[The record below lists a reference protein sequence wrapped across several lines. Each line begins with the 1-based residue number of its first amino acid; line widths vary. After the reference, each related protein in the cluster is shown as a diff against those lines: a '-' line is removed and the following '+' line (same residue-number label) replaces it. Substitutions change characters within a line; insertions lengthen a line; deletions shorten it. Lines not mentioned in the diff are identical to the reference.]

1 MHEGKVAAHVRYY
14 EDYIRHEMNRGR
26 SEQEVLEELGDPR
39 LIART
44 ILETSGMKAPEV
56 EYTIDEEPADH
67 DEGGVKV
74 HSFSGWKATLMM
86 ALIAAAVIAMI
97 VLVLGLAIYLLPVI
111 IAVMLISWLIR
122 KILRYYGGMHNF
134 CVEGSYYSCKHSI
147 QEAMIMS
154 NNNMNRSGNTTSSEN
169 GSYDSSDSKNRTTNS
184 RNSSKNKSNNSSKNK
199 ADDCNY

>member
-1 MHEGKVAAHVRYY
+1 MNKEAFIDTLRRALYGKVSDYELTDHMRYY
-14 EDYIRHEMNRGR
+14 EDYIRQEMNRGR

-67 DEGGVKV
+67 EEGGVKV
-74 HSFSGWKATLMM
+74 HTFSGWKATLMM

-111 IAVMLISWLIR
+111 IAVMLISWLLR
-122 KILRYYGGMHNF
+122 KILR
-134 CVEGSYYSCKHSI
+134 
-147 QEAMIMS
+147 
-154 NNNMNRSGNTTSSEN
+154 
-169 GSYDSSDSKNRTTNS
+169 
-184 RNSSKNKSNNSSKNK
+184 
-199 ADDCNY
+199 

>member
-1 MHEGKVAAHVRYY
+1 MMNKEAFIDTLRRALYGKVSDYELTDHVRYY
-14 EDYIRHEMNRGR
+14 EDYIRQEMNRGR

-67 DEGGVKV
+67 EEGGVKV
-74 HSFSGWKATLMM
+74 HTFSGWKATLMM

-111 IAVMLISWLIR
+111 IAVMLISWLLR
-122 KILRYYGGMHNF
+122 KILR
-134 CVEGSYYSCKHSI
+134 
-147 QEAMIMS
+147 
-154 NNNMNRSGNTTSSEN
+154 
-169 GSYDSSDSKNRTTNS
+169 
-184 RNSSKNKSNNSSKNK
+184 
-199 ADDCNY
+199 

>member
-1 MHEGKVAAHVRYY
+1 MNKEAFIDTLRRALYGKVSDYELTDHVRYY
-14 EDYIRHEMNRGR
+14 EDYIRQEMNRGR

-56 EYTIDEEPADH
+56 EYTIDEEPADQE
-67 DEGGVKV
+67 EGGVKV
-74 HSFSGWKATLMM
+74 HTFSGWKATLMM

-122 KILRYYGGMHNF
+122 KILR
-134 CVEGSYYSCKHSI
+134 
-147 QEAMIMS
+147 
-154 NNNMNRSGNTTSSEN
+154 
-169 GSYDSSDSKNRTTNS
+169 
-184 RNSSKNKSNNSSKNK
+184 
-199 ADDCNY
+199 

>member
-1 MHEGKVAAHVRYY
+1 MNKEAFIDTLRRALYGKVSDYELTDHVRYY
-14 EDYIRHEMNRGR
+14 EDYIRQEMNRGR

-67 DEGGVKV
+67 REEGVKV
-74 HSFSGWKATLMM
+74 HTFSGWKATLVM

-111 IAVMLISWLIR
+111 IAVMLISWLLR
-122 KILRYYGGMHNF
+122 KILR
-134 CVEGSYYSCKHSI
+134 
-147 QEAMIMS
+147 
-154 NNNMNRSGNTTSSEN
+154 
-169 GSYDSSDSKNRTTNS
+169 
-184 RNSSKNKSNNSSKNK
+184 
-199 ADDCNY
+199 

>member
-1 MHEGKVAAHVRYY
+1 MNKEVFVDTLRRALYGKVSDYELTDHVRYY
-14 EDYIRHEMNRGR
+14 EDYIRQEMNRGR

-67 DEGGVKV
+67 EEGGVKV
-74 HSFSGWKATLMM
+74 HTFSGWKATLMM

-111 IAVMLISWLIR
+111 IAVMLISWLLR
-122 KILRYYGGMHNF
+122 KILR
-134 CVEGSYYSCKHSI
+134 
-147 QEAMIMS
+147 
-154 NNNMNRSGNTTSSEN
+154 
-169 GSYDSSDSKNRTTNS
+169 
-184 RNSSKNKSNNSSKNK
+184 
-199 ADDCNY
+199 

>member
-1 MHEGKVAAHVRYY
+1 MNKEAFIDTLRRALYGKVSDYELTDHMRYY
-14 EDYIRHEMNRGR
+14 EDYIRQEMNRGR

-67 DEGGVKV
+67 EEGGVKV
-74 HSFSGWKATLMM
+74 HTFSGWKATLMM

-122 KILRYYGGMHNF
+122 KILR
-134 CVEGSYYSCKHSI
+134 
-147 QEAMIMS
+147 
-154 NNNMNRSGNTTSSEN
+154 
-169 GSYDSSDSKNRTTNS
+169 
-184 RNSSKNKSNNSSKNK
+184 
-199 ADDCNY
+199 

>member
-1 MHEGKVAAHVRYY
+1 MNKEAFIDTLRRALYGKVSDYELTDHVRYY
-14 EDYIRHEMNRGR
+14 EDYIRQEMNRGR

-67 DEGGVKV
+67 EEGGVKV
-74 HSFSGWKATLMM
+74 HTFSGWKATLLM

-111 IAVMLISWLIR
+111 IAVMLISWLLR
-122 KILRYYGGMHNF
+122 KILR
-134 CVEGSYYSCKHSI
+134 
-147 QEAMIMS
+147 
-154 NNNMNRSGNTTSSEN
+154 
-169 GSYDSSDSKNRTTNS
+169 
-184 RNSSKNKSNNSSKNK
+184 
-199 ADDCNY
+199 

>member
-1 MHEGKVAAHVRYY
+1 MNRTEFLDTLRSQLSGQMHEGKVAAHVRYY
-14 EDYIRHEMNRGR
+14 EDYIRQETNRGR

-67 DEGGVKV
+67 EEGGVKV
-74 HSFSGWKATLMM
+74 HTFSGWKATLMM

-111 IAVMLISWLIR
+111 IAVMLISWLLR
-122 KILRYYGGMHNF
+122 KILR
-134 CVEGSYYSCKHSI
+134 
-147 QEAMIMS
+147 
-154 NNNMNRSGNTTSSEN
+154 
-169 GSYDSSDSKNRTTNS
+169 
-184 RNSSKNKSNNSSKNK
+184 
-199 ADDCNY
+199 

>member
-1 MHEGKVAAHVRYY
+1 MNKEAFIDTLRRALYGKVSDYELTDHVRYY
-14 EDYIRHEMNRGR
+14 EDYIRQEMNRGR

-39 LIART
+39 LIATT

-67 DEGGVKV
+67 EEGGVKV
-74 HSFSGWKATLMM
+74 HTFSGWKATLMM

-122 KILRYYGGMHNF
+122 KILR
-134 CVEGSYYSCKHSI
+134 
-147 QEAMIMS
+147 
-154 NNNMNRSGNTTSSEN
+154 
-169 GSYDSSDSKNRTTNS
+169 
-184 RNSSKNKSNNSSKNK
+184 
-199 ADDCNY
+199 

>member
-1 MHEGKVAAHVRYY
+1 MTNKEAFIDTLRRALYGKVSDYELTDHVRYY
-14 EDYIRHEMNRGR
+14 EDYIRQEMNRGR

-67 DEGGVKV
+67 EEGGVKV
-74 HSFSGWKATLMM
+74 HTFSGWKATLMM

-111 IAVMLISWLIR
+111 IAVMLISWLLR
-122 KILRYYGGMHNF
+122 KILR
-134 CVEGSYYSCKHSI
+134 
-147 QEAMIMS
+147 
-154 NNNMNRSGNTTSSEN
+154 
-169 GSYDSSDSKNRTTNS
+169 
-184 RNSSKNKSNNSSKNK
+184 
-199 ADDCNY
+199 

>member
-1 MHEGKVAAHVRYY
+1 MNKEAFIDTLRRALYGKVSDYELTDHVRYY
-14 EDYIRHEMNRGR
+14 EDYIRQEMNRGR

-67 DEGGVKV
+67 EEGGVKV
-74 HSFSGWKATLMM
+74 HTFSVWKATLMM

-111 IAVMLISWLIR
+111 IAVMLISWLLR
-122 KILRYYGGMHNF
+122 KILR
-134 CVEGSYYSCKHSI
+134 
-147 QEAMIMS
+147 
-154 NNNMNRSGNTTSSEN
+154 
-169 GSYDSSDSKNRTTNS
+169 
-184 RNSSKNKSNNSSKNK
+184 
-199 ADDCNY
+199 

>member
-1 MHEGKVAAHVRYY
+1 MNKEAFIDTLRRALYGKVSDYELTDHVRYY
-14 EDYIRHEMNRGR
+14 EDYIRQEMNRGR

-67 DEGGVKV
+67 EEGGVKV
-74 HSFSGWKATLMM
+74 HTFSGWKGTLMM

-122 KILRYYGGMHNF
+122 KILR
-134 CVEGSYYSCKHSI
+134 
-147 QEAMIMS
+147 
-154 NNNMNRSGNTTSSEN
+154 
-169 GSYDSSDSKNRTTNS
+169 
-184 RNSSKNKSNNSSKNK
+184 
-199 ADDCNY
+199 

>member
-1 MHEGKVAAHVRYY
+1 MNKEAFIDTLRRALYGKVSDYELTDHVRYY
-14 EDYIRHEMNRGR
+14 EDYIRQQMNRGR

-67 DEGGVKV
+67 EEGGVKV
-74 HSFSGWKATLMM
+74 HTFSGWKATLMM

-111 IAVMLISWLIR
+111 IAVMLISWLLR
-122 KILRYYGGMHNF
+122 KILR
-134 CVEGSYYSCKHSI
+134 
-147 QEAMIMS
+147 
-154 NNNMNRSGNTTSSEN
+154 
-169 GSYDSSDSKNRTTNS
+169 
-184 RNSSKNKSNNSSKNK
+184 
-199 ADDCNY
+199 

>member
-1 MHEGKVAAHVRYY
+1 MNKEAFIDTLRRALYGKVSDYELTDHVRYY
-14 EDYIRHEMNRGR
+14 EDYIRQEMNRGR

-67 DEGGVKV
+67 EEGGVKV
-74 HSFSGWKATLMM
+74 HTFSGWKATLMM

-111 IAVMLISWLIR
+111 IAVMLIYWLIR
-122 KILRYYGGMHNF
+122 KILR
-134 CVEGSYYSCKHSI
+134 
-147 QEAMIMS
+147 
-154 NNNMNRSGNTTSSEN
+154 
-169 GSYDSSDSKNRTTNS
+169 
-184 RNSSKNKSNNSSKNK
+184 
-199 ADDCNY
+199 

>member
-1 MHEGKVAAHVRYY
+1 MNKEAFIDTLRRALYGKVSDYELTDHVRYY
-14 EDYIRHEMNRGR
+14 EDYIRQEMNRGR

-67 DEGGVKV
+67 EEGGVKV
-74 HSFSGWKATLMM
+74 HTFSGWKSTLMM

-111 IAVMLISWLIR
+111 IAVMLISWLLR
-122 KILRYYGGMHNF
+122 KILR
-134 CVEGSYYSCKHSI
+134 
-147 QEAMIMS
+147 
-154 NNNMNRSGNTTSSEN
+154 
-169 GSYDSSDSKNRTTNS
+169 
-184 RNSSKNKSNNSSKNK
+184 
-199 ADDCNY
+199 